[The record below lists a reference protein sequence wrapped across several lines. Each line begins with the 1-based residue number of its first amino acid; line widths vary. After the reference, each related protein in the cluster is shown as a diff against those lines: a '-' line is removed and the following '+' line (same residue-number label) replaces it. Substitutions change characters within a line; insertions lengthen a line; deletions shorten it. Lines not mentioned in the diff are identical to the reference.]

1 MLRQPIIVILG
12 HVDHGKTSI
21 LDKIRQTAVAAKE
34 SGGITQA
41 IGTTEISSDIVK
53 GMCTALISKFKF
65 DITVPGIL
73 FIDTPGHE
81 AFTTLR
87 KRGGSIADLAV
98 LVVDIN
104 EGIMPQ
110 TAESIAIL
118 KETKTPF
125 VVAMS
130 KIDRINGW
138 TNGECF
144 IDNYDNQSDNVKG
157 MFEQKFYRI
166 VEQFG
171 SKGVT
176 VDRFDRVLD
185 FTKIVAAVPVS
196 AKTGEGVPDLL
207 VTLIGLAQTFLKDQI
222 GR

>member
-1 MLRQPIIVILG
+1 M
-12 HVDHGKTSI
+12 
-21 LDKIRQTAVAAKE
+21 KE
-34 SGGITQA
+34 AGGITQS
-41 IGTTEISSDIVK
+41 ISSTTIEKDII
-53 GMCTALISKFKF
+53 MSKCGHLLKKF
-65 DITVPGIL
+65 NFRIDVPGLL

-87 KRGGSIADLAV
+87 RRGGSIADLAV

-207 VTLIGLAQTFLKDQI
+207 VTLIGLAQTFLKDQLI
-222 GR
+222 STDRSAGMVLEVKEVTGLGIRETQ

>member
-104 EGIMPQ
+104 EGLMPQ
-110 TAESIAIL
+110 TIESIDIL
-118 KETKTPF
+118 KGTKTPF
-125 VVAMS
+125 IIAVN
-130 KIDRINGW
+130 KIDRISGW
-138 TNGECF
+138 SGGECF
-144 IDNYDNQSDNVKG
+144 LDNFAAQSDEVKG
-157 MFEQKFYRI
+157 MFEQKFY
-166 VEQFG
+166 
-171 SKGVT
+171 
-176 VDRFDRVLD
+176 
-185 FTKIVAAVPVS
+185 
-196 AKTGEGVPDLL
+196 
-207 VTLIGLAQTFLKDQI
+207 
-222 GR
+222 